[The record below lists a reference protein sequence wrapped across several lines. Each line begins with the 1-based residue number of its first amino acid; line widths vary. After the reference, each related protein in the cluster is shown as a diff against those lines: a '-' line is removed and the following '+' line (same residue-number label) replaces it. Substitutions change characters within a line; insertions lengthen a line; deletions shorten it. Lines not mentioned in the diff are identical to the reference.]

1 MGLVADWL
9 AEAERTIR
17 GATSMAL
24 ATVDPDGRPTVRM
37 VISRGFD
44 AEEGWVVF
52 YSDRSSRKGQA
63 LDKLPRAA
71 VVFYWEPLSR
81 QIRIEGPVTVAPD
94 ADADRYWRTRPRDA
108 RIAAIATDQSRPI
121 PSREALLAR
130 VAEEDARH
138 GPEPP
143 RPTRWI
149 GYRVWAEQVELWVSQ
164 PARIH
169 DRAVWTRTLTR
180 AGDGFA
186 GGPWSATRLEP

>member
-1 MGLVADWL
+1 MGLAGDWL
-9 AEAERTIR
+9 AEAERTVR
-17 GATSMAL
+17 GASSMAL
-24 ATVDPDGRPTVRM
+24 ATVDPDGRPAVRM

-44 AEEGWVVF
+44 AEAGWVVF
-52 YSDRSSRKGQA
+52 YSDRGSRKGQA

-94 ADADRYWRTRPRDA
+94 ADADRYWNTRPRDA

-121 PSREALLAR
+121 PSRKVLLAR

-143 RPTRWI
+143 RPARWI
-149 GYRVWAEQVELWVSQ
+149 GYRVWAAQVELWVSQ

-169 DRAVWTRTLTR
+169 DRAVWTRTLTPG
-180 AGDGFA
+180 AEGFA
-186 GGPWSATRLEP
+186 GGLWSATRLEP

>member
-17 GATSMAL
+17 GASSMAL
-24 ATVDPDGRPTVRM
+24 ATVDPDGRPAVRM

-44 AEEGWVVF
+44 AEAGWVVF
-52 YSDRSSRKGQA
+52 YSDRGSRKGQA
-63 LDKLPRAA
+63 LDKSPRAA
-71 VVFYWEPLSR
+71 VVLYWEPLQR
-81 QIRIEGPVTVAPD
+81 QIRIEGPVTVVPD
-94 ADADRYWRTRPRDA
+94 ADADRYWNTRPRDA

-121 PSREALLAR
+121 PSRETLLAR
-130 VAEEDARH
+130 VAEADARY

-143 RPTRWI
+143 RPARWI

-169 DRAVWTRTLTR
+169 DRAVWTRALTR
-180 AGDGFA
+180 AGGGFV
-186 GGPWSATRLEP
+186 GGPWSACRLEP